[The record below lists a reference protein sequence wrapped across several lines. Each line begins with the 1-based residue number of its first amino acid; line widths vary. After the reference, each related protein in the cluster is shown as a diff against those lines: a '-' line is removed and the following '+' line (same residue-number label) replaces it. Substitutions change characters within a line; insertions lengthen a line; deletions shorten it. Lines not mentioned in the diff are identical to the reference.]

1 MRLAIPNKG
10 RLQQPTV
17 ELLNAAGIK
26 LLSTD
31 ERALIIQTN
40 WSEVE
45 VVMARPEDIPYLVE
59 SGGALLGVTGYDYV
73 IESGADVELVLPLD
87 FGKAK
92 IVFAV
97 PRSWGIASV
106 EELSRIGGEI
116 RIATKY
122 YNIAGNYIRRKG
134 LRAKLIKVS
143 GATEVMPYLGAADA
157 VIDVAST
164 GTTLRIHG
172 LEPIDVVIETRAFVI
187 AKKSWEKDAEANIA
201 NIVLTM
207 VRGVIEGKNK
217 KMLFMNV
224 PEDKLQDVLTI
235 LPAMLAP
242 AVTKLSSGN
251 AWEVLTVVDE
261 DSLPKI
267 VAKALEAG
275 ARDIVVV
282 DIEKVIK

>member
-1 MRLAIPNKG
+1 MRIAIPNKG
-10 RLQQPTV
+10 RLQQPAI

-59 SGGALLGVTGYDYV
+59 SGGALLGITGYDYV
-73 IESGADVELVLPLD
+73 IESGADVELVQPLD

-97 PRSWGIASV
+97 PRSWGVISV
-106 EELSRIGGEI
+106 EELNRIGREI
-116 RIATKY
+116 KIATKY
-122 YNIAGNYIRRKG
+122 YSIASSYIRRRGIKA
-134 LRAKLIKVS
+134 RLIKVS
-143 GATEVMPYLGAADA
+143 GATEVMPYLGAVDA

-164 GTTLRIHG
+164 GTTLKIHG
-172 LEPIDVVIETRAFVI
+172 LEPIDVVMETQAFVI
-187 AKKSWEKDAEANIA
+187 AKRGWEKEAEASTA
-201 NIVLTM
+201 NLVLTM
-207 VRGVIEGKNK
+207 ARGVIEGKNK

-224 PEDKLQDVLTI
+224 PDDKLQHVLKV

-242 AVTKLSSGN
+242 AVTRLSSGN

-267 VAKALEAG
+267 IAKALEAG
-275 ARDIVVV
+275 AKDIVVV